1 MIRVRVVDDRDVLLA
16 GIRAVLDTSPNI
28 EVIDAVDHDT
38 ALAPNIRWDGI
49 DVAIVDA
56 ADDRKV
62 DDQFPGVAVV
72 ERIRASSVDPQPNVI
87 VVTGHAVHD
96 GLRVRMREAGADW
109 LLHRTDIGAD
119 LVTAVLTPRRDY
131 GGVPDP
137 ADRATLQQL
146 GWHDGAR
153 INDAVRWAIAQNQID
168 GLRSGT
174 RRGLQAVRA
183 QFTKLTRVEPRNNDG
198 SSPDRRQNTVAARQA
213 NRLLRWATKIDNN
226 DE

>member
-87 VVTGHAVHD
+87 VVTGYAVHD

-131 GGVPDP
+131 GGVPAP
-137 ADRATLQQL
+137 ADRTTLQQL
-146 GWHDGAR
+146 GWHNGAR
-153 INDAVRWAIAQNQID
+153 INDAVRWAIDHNQIN

-174 RRGLQAVRA
+174 RRGVQAARA
-183 QFTKLTRVEPRNNDG
+183 QFTKLTRVQPRNNDG
-198 SSPDRRQNTVAARQA
+198 TSPGRNQNTVSTAQA
-213 NRLLRWATKIDNN
+213 NRLLRWATKITNN